1 MINVLLDKS
10 TNIKFFDDS
19 ISITKGIF
27 NYYKIIINKKDLKE
41 ELFLELTDKLKR
53 LSYGESVTIREQEDE
68 NPIDSFLKRLREYSL
83 AFSLQEPFVPE
94 LVLTDFKQ
102 KEVLLDKFQFLEND
116 NSKILDLDEFMFDN
130 NECKNLLVL
139 LDSFSIQKLKQIN
152 EYCFKNNIRW
162 LLGFK
167 DGDYLHALYI
177 DKNFTGCFNCFYER
191 IVSRIEDKENLR
203 NFDQLEEKTNFE
215 ECVSDFN
222 LLSSLINNL
231 IIRSREYNALLIES
245 KVLSIYLPTFEFHV
259 DKLLKIS
266 FCETCG
272 FISRQQSKEMNINMK
287 RAIEEIINEK

>member
-102 KEVLLDKFQFLEND
+102 KEVLLDKFQFLEF
-116 NSKILDLDEFMFDN
+116 SPYPY
-130 NECKNLLVL
+130 LVV
-139 LDSFSIQKLKQIN
+139 K
-152 EYCFKNNIRW
+152 
-162 LLGFK
+162 
-167 DGDYLHALYI
+167 
-177 DKNFTGCFNCFYER
+177 
-191 IVSRIEDKENLR
+191 
-203 NFDQLEEKTNFE
+203 
-215 ECVSDFN
+215 
-222 LLSSLINNL
+222 
-231 IIRSREYNALLIES
+231 
-245 KVLSIYLPTFEFHV
+245 
-259 DKLLKIS
+259 
-266 FCETCG
+266 
-272 FISRQQSKEMNINMK
+272 
-287 RAIEEIINEK
+287 